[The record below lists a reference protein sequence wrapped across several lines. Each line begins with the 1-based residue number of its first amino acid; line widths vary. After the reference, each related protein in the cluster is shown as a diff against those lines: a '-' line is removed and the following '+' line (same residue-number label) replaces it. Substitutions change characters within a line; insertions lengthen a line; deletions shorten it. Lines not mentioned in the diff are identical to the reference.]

1 MKTKRCTNSSC
12 RREFKLETLV
22 CPHCGKQYPRA
33 NAGLD
38 KNNRYAVILTYCG
51 PSKLLVIKVIRQ
63 ATGLGLKDIK
73 TLVDYTP
80 SLIGKRVRASQA
92 EALRAEIRAAGGDV
106 MIVPA
111 SRGTKG
117 VFVLPKKAG

>member
-12 RREFKLETLV
+12 RRVFKVNSLV
-22 CPHCGKQYPRA
+22 CPHCGKKYPRGTVDLDMR
-33 NAGLD
+33 GL
-38 KNNRYAVILTYCG
+38 YAVVLTYAG
-51 PSKLLVIKVIRQ
+51 ISKLRVIRVVRS
-63 ATGLGLKDIK
+63 AAALSLREGKA
-73 TLVDYTP
+73 LVDHAP
-80 SLIGKRVRASQA
+80 SMIVTGFQKSQA
-92 EALRAEIRAAGGDV
+92 EALKAEIRAAGGDA

>member
-80 SLIGKRVRASQA
+80 SLIGKRFRTSQA
-92 EALRAEIRAAGGDV
+92 EALKAKIRAAGGDA